1 MEHWRIEH
9 PQRIEL
15 DTPSADGEPS
25 EVSALRVARV
35 RVVAGHVDIVA
46 TAGPAV
52 LEVTAIE
59 GPPLLVTRSGD
70 ELVITHEKLTWAG
83 VLEWTRNL
91 LGVRVSATVSLSV
104 PEDCEV
110 ELALVSADAMVSGL
124 QRRPAVRSV
133 SGDIVLDGLG
143 DGVSAQTVSGDV
155 QANGL
160 SGRVRFE
167 TVSGDL
173 TVVDGDVH
181 ELSAKT
187 VSGSLTVDLTQ
198 PDAELSMAS
207 VSGSAVLRLP
217 AGADLRIEATSTSG
231 SLDSEFAGLRRDLKP
246 GRTTMRGDIGTG
258 RGRCTIKTVSGDVT
272 LLRRKEPD
280 TATGQASA

>member
-1 MEHWRIEH
+1 MAQWRIEN

-15 DTPSADGEPS
+15 DTPTTDSEQS
-25 EVSALRVARV
+25 EVAALRVARV

-70 ELVITHEKLTWAG
+70 ELVITHEQLTWAG

-91 LGVRVSATVSLSV
+91 LGARVSATVSLSV

-110 ELALVSADAMVSGL
+110 ELALVSADAVVSGL
-124 QRRPAVRSV
+124 RRRPAIRSV

-155 QANGL
+155 QTNGL
-160 SGRVRFE
+160 SGRVRFD

-173 TVVDGDVH
+173 TVVDGDVS

-187 VSGSLTVDLTQ
+187 VSGSLTVDLSRA
-198 PDAELSMAS
+198 DAELSVAS
-207 VSGSAVLRLP
+207 VSGRAVLRLP
-217 AGADLRIEATSTSG
+217 ADADLRVEATSTSG
-231 SLDSEFAGLRRDLKP
+231 SLESEFGGLSRELKP
-246 GRTTMRGDIGTG
+246 GRRTMSGAIGNG
-258 RGRCTIKTVSGDVT
+258 RGRCSVKTVSGDVT
-272 LLRRKEPD
+272 LLRRKD
-280 TATGQASA
+280 AGAAGQAGA

>member
-1 MEHWRIEH
+1 MAQWRIEN

-15 DTPSADGEPS
+15 DTPSADGVPAGLA
-25 EVSALRVARV
+25 ALRVARV
-35 RVVAGHVDIVA
+35 RVVAGHVNIVA
-46 TAGPAV
+46 TTGPAA

-59 GPPLLVTRSGD
+59 GPPLLVTRTGD
-70 ELVITHEKLTWAG
+70 ELVITHEKLTWSG

-91 LGVRVSATVSLSV
+91 LGARISATVSLSV

-110 ELALVSADAMVSGL
+110 ELALVSADAVVSGL

-133 SGDIVLDGLG
+133 SGDIVLDGLA

-173 TVVDGDVH
+173 TVVDGDVS

-187 VSGSLTVDLTQ
+187 VSGSLTVDLSRA
-198 PDAELSMAS
+198 DAELSMGS

-217 AGADLRIEATSTSG
+217 GEADLRVEASSTSG
-231 SLDSEFAGLRRDLKP
+231 SLESEFAGLRRDLKP
-246 GRTTMRGDIGTG
+246 GRTTMSGIIGEG
-258 RGRCTIKTVSGDVT
+258 RGRCRIKTVSGDVT
-272 LLRRKEPD
+272 LLRRKD
-280 TATGQASA
+280 TGVAGQASA

>member
-1 MEHWRIEH
+1 MAQWRIES

-15 DTPSADGEPS
+15 DTTPAEDEQTD
-25 EVSALRVARV
+25 VTALRVARV
-35 RVVAGHVDIVA
+35 RIVAGHVDIVA

-83 VLEWTRNL
+83 VLDWTRNL
-91 LGVRVSATVSLSV
+91 LGARISATVSLSV

-110 ELALVSADAMVSGL
+110 ELALVSADAVVSGL
-124 QRRPAVRSV
+124 ARRAAVRSV

-155 QANGL
+155 QTNGL

-173 TVVDGDVH
+173 TVLDGDLS

-187 VSGSLTVDLTQ
+187 VSGSLTVDLSRA
-198 PDAELSMAS
+198 DAELSMAS
-207 VSGSAVLRLP
+207 VSGNALLRLP
-217 AGADLRIEATSTSG
+217 SDADLRVEATSTSG
-231 SLDSEFAGLRRDLKP
+231 SLESEFAGLRRDLKP
-246 GRTTMRGDIGTG
+246 GRTTMSGEVGAG
-258 RGRCTIKTVSGDVT
+258 RGRCRIKTVSGDIT
-272 LLRRKEPD
+272 LLRRKD
-280 TATGQASA
+280 VSTAGQASA

>member
-1 MEHWRIEH
+1 MAHWRIES

-15 DTPSADGEPS
+15 DSASAGPTDELT
-25 EVSALRVARV
+25 ALRVARV
-35 RVVAGHVDIVA
+35 RVLAGHVDIVA
-46 TAGPAV
+46 SSGPAV

-70 ELVITHEKLTWAG
+70 ELVVTHERLTWAG
-83 VLEWTRNL
+83 VLDWTRGL
-91 LGVRVSATVSLSV
+91 FGVRVSATVSLSL
-104 PEDCEV
+104 PEDCAV

-155 QANGL
+155 QAHGL

-173 TVVDGDVH
+173 TVVDGGVH

-198 PDAELSMAS
+198 PDAELSTAS
-207 VSGSAVLRLP
+207 VSGSAMLRLP
-217 AGADLRIEATSTSG
+217 SDADLRVEATSTSG
-231 SLDSEFAGLRRDLKP
+231 SLESEFAGLRRDLRP
-246 GRTTMRGDIGTG
+246 GRTTMSGDIGAG
-258 RGRCTIKTVSGDVT
+258 HGRCTITTVSGDIT
-272 LLRRKEPD
+272 LLRRKDP
-280 TATGQASA
+280 AAAGQASA